1 MQAIFFQLVLK
12 ANLDREPT
20 ASWQS
25 YADLQNDKGLE
36 GVQIIFTV
44 EEKNNFSSGC
54 VIALW
59 ISRLL
64 LFEIPR
70 SWHKG
75 VHLFSSLTTWTQK
88 IFDLEVSLTNLYLSR
103 CETEITVGIGV

>member
-36 GVQIIFTV
+36 GVQSIFTV

-54 VIALW
+54 VITLW
-59 ISRLL
+59 ITAIIVWDPS
-64 LFEIPR
+64 E
-70 SWHKG
+70 
-75 VHLFSSLTTWTQK
+75 LT
-88 IFDLEVSLTNLYLSR
+88 
-103 CETEITVGIGV
+103 